1 MYLTNFSL
9 LFKTSYLIFIIPTIL
24 VIISA
29 MMSAKEMGGTLGQGL
44 KKIVFGSIIDTVLIM
59 TYFLLENG
67 NRGLLSGKAIK
78 IFFMVSG
85 LIGSTFLIIG
95 YLQIY
100 KVAKNL
106 KLFTV

>member
-1 MYLTNFSL
+1 MYLSNFSL
-9 LFKTSYLIFIIPTIL
+9 LFKASYLTFIIPTIL

-29 MMSAKEMGGTLGQGL
+29 MLSAKEMGGTLGQGL
-44 KKIVFGSIIDTVLIM
+44 KKIVFGSIIHTILIM

-67 NRGLLSGKAIK
+67 SRGLLGENAIK

-85 LIGSTFLIIG
+85 LVGSIFLTTG
-95 YLQIY
+95 YIQIY
-100 KVAKNL
+100 HIAKKL